1 MPESGES
8 VRVYFPVA
16 DEKEAYVVTNIKAHE
31 PKEGNQDD
39 PMGNPNV
46 RNIETAQGNQ
56 VQFTEEGV
64 VIAAGRK
71 QGSILL
77 KKSGEVLLDAV
88 KDISISAGKA
98 VNIVAANEVI
108 MKSETSIRIA
118 SEQGADVELKKG
130 KVTIHGMTIHEN

>member
-1 MPESGES
+1 M
-8 VRVYFPVA
+8 
-16 DEKEAYVVTNIKAHE
+16 TNIKAHE

-108 MKSETSIRIA
+108 MKSETSIRIG
-118 SEQGADVELKKG
+118 Q
-130 KVTIHGMTIHEN
+130 